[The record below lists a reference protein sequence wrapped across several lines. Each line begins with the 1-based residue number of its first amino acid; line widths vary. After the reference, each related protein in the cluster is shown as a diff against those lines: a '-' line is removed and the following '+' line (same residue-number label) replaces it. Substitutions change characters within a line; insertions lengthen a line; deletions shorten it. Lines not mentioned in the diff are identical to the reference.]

1 MKKIA
6 LALLLSMSAIFSAHA
21 DVVNPTVEIALVK
34 SVGTTDQWSAG
45 FGNTINK
52 GSDAWFTDT
61 YIFTPEMAGK
71 FKVNGGVFNIYSS
84 MAQSVAFDWVT
95 LNDVKLTLKHSYDA
109 DMGQGFYS
117 AALGNTWMTGPLKL
131 VVHGFAG
138 GEAPA
143 FSASYVGTLNVRG
156 IAAVP
161 EPETYAMLV
170 AGLGLV
176 GLMARRRKQSV

>member
-1 MKKIA
+1 
-6 LALLLSMSAIFSAHA
+6 MSAIFSAHA
-21 DVVNPTVEIALVK
+21 DVVHPTVEIALVK

-61 YIFTPEMAGK
+61 YIFTPEMAGN

-84 MAQSVAFDWVT
+84 MAQSIVFDSVT
-95 LNDVKLTLKHSYDA
+95 VNGVKLKLKSTYDV
-109 DMGQGFYS
+109 DLGQGTYS
-117 AALGNTWMTGPLKL
+117 AVLGNTWLSGPLKM

-138 GEAPA
+138 GEAPS

-161 EPETYAMLV
+161 EPETYAMMV